1 MREARRGE
9 DGNDDVDVD
18 VDDGHSRLCSKRF
31 GYLLFFTRCSWCLL
45 WDAKDMKLGGDDGSS
60 CKSAREG
67 ECSVWICGG
76 CECWWW
82 SPSVHSDWPVV
93 VLSDCL
99 LTPNMTSPIQAPPPP
114 APSRPHAT
122 TIHTMEA
129 VDVSQQF
136 TGTCP
141 SSLLRLPCHTT
152 NP

>member
-1 MREARRGE
+1 MLVVEPLRAL
-9 DGNDDVDVD
+9 
-18 VDDGHSRLCSKRF
+18 RLAGCGSVR
-31 GYLLFFTRCSWCLL
+31 LFTHPKHDLTH
-45 WDAKDMKLGGDDGSS
+45 
-60 CKSAREG
+60 
-67 ECSVWICGG
+67 
-76 CECWWW
+76 
-82 SPSVHSDWPVV
+82 PS
-93 VLSDCL
+93 
-99 LTPNMTSPIQAPPPP
+99 